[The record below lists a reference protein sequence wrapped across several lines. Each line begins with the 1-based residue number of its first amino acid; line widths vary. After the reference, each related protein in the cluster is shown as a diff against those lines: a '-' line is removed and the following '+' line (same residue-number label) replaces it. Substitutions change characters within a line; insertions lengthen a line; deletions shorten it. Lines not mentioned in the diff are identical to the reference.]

1 MRIKSFAK
9 VNLGLEVI
17 RKREDGY
24 HEVRTLLQAINLYD
38 VLEFHKTSE
47 ERIVL
52 KGDDPTISWGSDNLI
67 HRAALLVK
75 RGRRLSEGIEIQVTK
90 TIPPGKGLGGG
101 SSNAAMTLYAL
112 NELWELNLNVKTL
125 MDLGKELGADVP
137 FFLKG
142 GLCQGMERGDDIS
155 PVPDLK
161 PLWCLLVLPR
171 FSISTASIYGGLQLS
186 LTSKSKDS
194 KIIKFLNSRQ
204 LGSLENGLEETVFR
218 LYPQLKPIKAYF
230 QDQESELSLVS
241 GSGSAVFGLFSDRD
255 RAEKALKELEK
266 QYPVVL
272 VETLSREQ
280 YWDNITAGV

>member
-280 YWDNITAGV
+280 YWENIRAGV

>member
-38 VLEFHKTSE
+38 VLEFYKTSE

-142 GLCQGMERGDDIS
+142 GLCQGTERGDDIA

-280 YWDNITAGV
+280 YWENIRAGV

>member
-101 SSNAAMTLYAL
+101 SSNGAMTLYAL

-280 YWDNITAGV
+280 YWENIRAGV

>member
-38 VLEFHKTSE
+38 VLEFYKTSE

-280 YWDNITAGV
+280 YWENIRAGV

>member
-38 VLEFHKTSE
+38 VLEFRRTTE
-47 ERIVL
+47 QRIVL
-52 KGDDPTISWGSDNLI
+52 QGDDPTVSWGSDNLI
-67 HRAALLVK
+67 HRAALLLK
-75 RGRRLSEGIEIQVTK
+75 RGRRLPGGIEIQATK

-142 GLCQGMERGDDIS
+142 GLCQGTERGDEIV

-171 FSISTASIYGGLQLS
+171 FSISTASIYGKLRLS

-194 KIIKFLNSRQ
+194 KIIKFLDSRQ

-241 GSGSAVFGLFSDRD
+241 GSGSAVFGLFSDRY
-255 RAEKALKELEK
+255 RAEKTLKELEK
-266 QYPVVL
+266 KYPAVL
-272 VETLSREQ
+272 AETLPREQ
-280 YWDNITAGV
+280 YWENIRAGV

>member
-24 HEVRTLLQAINLYD
+24 HEVRTLLQAVNLYD
-38 VLEFHKTSE
+38 VLEFRKTTE
-47 ERIVL
+47 QGLIL
-52 KGDDPTISWGSDNLI
+52 QGDDPTISWGSDNLI
-67 HRAALLVK
+67 YRAALLLK
-75 RGRRLSEGIEIQVTK
+75 RGCRLSGGIEIQVTK

-112 NELWELNLNVKTL
+112 NEIWELNLNVKTL
-125 MDLGKELGADVP
+125 IDFGKELGADVP

-142 GLCQGMERGDDIS
+142 GLCQGKERGDDVA

-171 FSISTASIYGGLQLS
+171 FSISTASVYGQLQLS
-186 LTSKSKDS
+186 LTSESKDS
-194 KIIKFLNSRQ
+194 KIIKFLDSRQ

-266 QYPVVL
+266 QYPTVL

-280 YWDNITAGV
+280 YWENIRAGV